1 MPSFDF
7 GSLSIQ
13 FGRHFSKIR
22 AILSKYGITTL
33 FPPQAEALFETD
45 VLRGK
50 NLVLAIPTA
59 SGKTLIAELAM
70 LKAILEKK
78 GKVLYL
84 TPLKALASEQVEE
97 FRKFEELG
105 IKVGI
110 STGDYDSAD
119 QWLAHYDII
128 VTTNEKGD
136 SLIRHNAPWLEEIST
151 IIADEIHLLDD
162 IERGPTLEVVLTRL
176 RDLLPSTQILALS
189 ATIQNAEE
197 VATWLDADLVRSDW
211 RPVLLKEGV
220 YYQGEVVLG
229 NGERQGIPSRAADP
243 VVNLCLDTVQR
254 GGQVLIFATTR
265 KNAVATTGRIAEYV
279 SKSLTAVDRQALT
292 DLAHQI
298 RSTQNI
304 RVITRLTELVRKGA
318 AFHHAGLGSRERKF
332 IETAFRHNLL
342 KVVCATP
349 TLAAGVNLPAR
360 RVVIAGYT
368 RFSRGYRSH
377 IRVLEY
383 KQQAGRAGRPKYDK
397 EGEAFLIA
405 RSEKERDFLMNKYVL
420 SEPEKIQSRL
430 ASEPVL
436 RTHALALIATGV
448 AQNETELL
456 DFFEKTFYGVQYEKE
471 TIHDKLHNVFDFL
484 KHERFVKARKSH
496 ILATR
501 LGLRTT
507 QLYIDPLS
515 AVRMRDGLLT
525 MNSRDLTEI
534 DPLGVLHVITTT
546 TDMPSLYVGRDFNR
560 IARFIDQNRHKFLVE
575 VPDEY
580 TAAFD
585 FFVQEVKTAQFLE
598 AWIEEVPED
607 RIIDRFSG
615 IGPGDIQRLTETARW
630 LLFSMNELARVLR
643 IRAARRRLI
652 KELELRVWYGCK
664 RELLPLVK
672 IPQIGRIRARALFR
686 HGFTTIKH
694 LQDADPNTLLKIS
707 GIGRELME
715 HIKHYVTGN
724 MVLKQGTISQE
735 REIPEPKRRK
745 VSTQKTLGEFLKR
758 D

>member
-189 ATIQNAEE
+189 ATIRNAEE

-496 ILATR
+496 IHATR

-560 IARFIDQNRHKFLVE
+560 IAGFIDQNRHKFLVE

>member
-1 MPSFDF
+1 MPSLDLD
-7 GSLSIQ
+7 GLSKQ
-13 FGRHFSKIR
+13 FGRHFSKVR
-22 AILSKYGITTL
+22 AILNKFEITTL
-33 FPPQAEALFETD
+33 FPPQAEALFETE

-59 SGKTLIAELAM
+59 SGKTLIAELVM
-70 LKAILEKK
+70 LKALLEKK

-119 QWLAHYDII
+119 QWLARYDII

-136 SLIRHNAPWLEEIST
+136 SLIRHNAPWLEDIST
-151 IIADEIHLLDD
+151 IVADEIHLLDD
-162 IERGPTLEVVLTRL
+162 ITRGPTLEVVLTRL
-176 RDLLPSTQILALS
+176 QDLLPSTQILALS

-197 VATWLDADLVRSDW
+197 VAAWLDADLVRSDW
-211 RPVLLKEGV
+211 RPVLLKEGI
-220 YYQGEVVLG
+220 YHQGEVILG
-229 NGERQGIPSRAADP
+229 SGELQDIPSRAADP
-243 VVNLCLDTVQR
+243 VVNLCLDTVHK
-254 GGQVLIFATTR
+254 GGQVLVFATTR
-265 KNAVATTGRIAEYV
+265 KNAVAAAGRVAEYID
-279 SKSLTAVDRQALT
+279 KSLTATDRRALT
-292 DLAHQI
+292 NLAIQI

-304 RVITRLTELVRKGA
+304 RLITQLTELVRKGA
-318 AFHHAGLGSRERKF
+318 AFHHAGLGSRERKL
-332 IETAFRHNLL
+332 IETAFRNNLL

-397 EGEAFLIA
+397 EGEALLIA
-405 RSEKERDFLMNKYVL
+405 RSEKERDFLLDKYVL

-456 DFFEKTFYGVQYEKE
+456 NFFEKTFYGVQYEKE

-484 KHERFVKARKSH
+484 KHERFVKAIKSQ
-496 ILATR
+496 IRATR
-501 LGLRTT
+501 LGLRTS

-515 AVRMRDGLLT
+515 AVRMRNGLLT
-525 MNSRDLTEI
+525 MSSKDIANT
-534 DPLGVLHVITTT
+534 DPLGILHVITTT

-560 IARFIDQNRHKFLVE
+560 ITDFIDQNRHKFLVE

-580 TAAFD
+580 SAAFD
-585 FFVQEVKTAQFLE
+585 FFIQEVKTAQFLE
-598 AWIEEVPED
+598 AWIEEVSED

-630 LLFSMNELARVLR
+630 LLFSMSELAKVLR
-643 IRAARRRLI
+643 LGAARRRLI

-664 RELLPLVK
+664 QELLPLVK

-686 HGFTTIKH
+686 HGFASIKH
-694 LQDADPNTLLKIS
+694 LQDVDPNTLMKIS
-707 GIGRELME
+707 GIGRELVE

-724 MVLKQGTISQE
+724 MVLDQGAVSQE
-735 REIPEPKRRK
+735 REIPAPKREK
-745 VSTQKTLGEFLKR
+745 VSTQKTLGEFLNG

>member
-189 ATIQNAEE
+189 ATIRNAEE

-546 TDMPSLYVGRDFNR
+546 TDMLSLYVGRDFNR
-560 IARFIDQNRHKFLVE
+560 IAGFIDQNRHKFLVE